1 MRQKL
6 TGILAIVAC
15 GGAMM
20 AGGSIAQNTSPMN
33 GADRTLEGKNWKL
46 SGWTG
51 RDLVEGTEI
60 TAFFQGTN
68 LGGSAGCNRYLARY
82 QTKDYSFSV
91 KPEIATTMMACPE
104 PRMKQERAFLTALKG
119 AREYAINGAGELQLV
134 YRVPDGLGMLTF
146 VRASRPERGK
156 R

>member
-1 MRQKL
+1 MRQKI
-6 TGILAIVAC
+6 TGILAIVAV

-33 GADRTLEGKNWKL
+33 ETPRTLDGTNWKL

-51 RDLVEGTEI
+51 RNLVEGTEI
-60 TAFFQGTN
+60 TASFKGTN
-68 LGGSAGCNRYLARY
+68 LGGSAGCNRYIARY
-82 QTKDYSFSV
+82 QTKEDSFSV

-104 PRMKQERAFLTALKG
+104 PRMKQEQAFLTALKG
-119 AREYAINGAGELQLV
+119 VREYAINGAGELQLV

-146 VRASRPERGK
+146 VRTAAPERGK
-156 R
+156 K